1 MEKQLHQI
9 DPPRS
14 KNRVPPNR
22 GPCPRCGT
30 PKTENKTEATRL
42 QFPYELADIYG
53 AFDKKYVDRLT
64 DEEKEDLRE
73 KLGLDELTEESY
85 DKARTT
91 FFNGEVSEESISKS
105 KLAFKSVNE
114 KKGLHEIMLERY
126 YEPGGFLDKIKN
138 TVKGTNK
145 VVPKGSEQTKSG
157 GFLDKFKNN
166 KVGIESSH
174 TLDKNMSK
182 LGQKSKSRRNTAAE
196 IAAAMQDPE
205 MRKYLGIE

>member
-1 MEKQLHQI
+1 MFLQI
-9 DPPRS
+9 EVRAQ
-14 KNRVPPNR
+14 
-22 GPCPRCGT
+22 GCGT

-53 AFDKKYVDRLT
+53 AFSEDYVNRLT

-126 YEPGGFLDKIKN
+126 YEPGGFLGKK
-138 TVKGTNK
+138 NK
-145 VVPKGSEQTKSG
+145 VGPEGKQTKSG
-157 GFLDKFKNN
+157 GFFGKFKNN
-166 KVGIESSH
+166 KVGTESPHILDENMSKLGRKSPH
-174 TLDKNMSK
+174 MLDKNMSK

-196 IAAAMQDPE
+196 IEAAMQDPE
-205 MRKYLGIE
+205 IQKYLGIEDDY